1 MKEILKRFKSP
12 VVISA
17 VFTIIIVVS
26 GISPEN
32 MTTWGVLFDNILAIF
47 KNPFVL
53 ISIIWQVVAFLNNPT
68 DKEKF

>member
-47 KNPFVL
+47 KNPFVF

>member
-53 ISIIWQVVAFLNNPT
+53 ISIIWQVVAFLNNPA

>member
-47 KNPFVL
+47 KNPFVF
-53 ISIIWQVVAFLNNPT
+53 ISIIWQVVAFLNNPA